1 MHRKRYTEA
10 EKRAALARLHENSGN
25 VRLTS
30 AETGVSPRTLRTWAQ
45 RQQSAPAPPV
55 ESEPVEAR
63 LRDLLMDNIL
73 RLADSLEAT
82 IDDAP
87 LNQRA
92 SALAQLI
99 DRLLKLAHKLSDE
112 QRQHVLRMEYVDPDG
127 SVHPSPPW
135 ARERSE
141 G

>member
-1 MHRKRYTEA
+1 MHRRRYTAA
-10 EKRAALARLHENSGN
+10 EKQAALARLRENSGN
-25 VRLTS
+25 VRITS
-30 AETGVSPRTLRTWAQ
+30 AETGINPRTLRAWAQ
-45 RQQSAPAPPV
+45 RQQSAPAPPP

-99 DRLLKLAHKLSDE
+99 DRLLKLADKLPDE
-112 QRQHVLRMEYVDPDG
+112 QRDHVLRMEYVDPDG
-127 SVHPSPPW
+127 SVHATPPW

-141 G
+141 S